1 MGPSGASTT
10 IGMAHRS
17 IVVLEPRAAE
27 VARLE
32 ARLAAL
38 GFADRVICRDG
49 REAFDHVTAGRDPA
63 GPAPSAILI
72 DIDASIADGAEF
84 ARRIRTCDQTASI
97 PVVLLTAHPSISLKV
112 AAARLGAQL
121 VSASSEHGDLPTLGV
136 ALGVLPP
143 AGAAA

>member
-1 MGPSGASTT
+1 
-10 IGMAHRS
+10 MAQRS
-17 IVVLEPRAAE
+17 IVVLEPRAAH

-38 GFADRVICRDG
+38 GFADRVICRDPT
-49 REAFDHVTAGRDPA
+49 EAFDHVVAAGRDSA
-63 GPAPSAILI
+63 ASAPSAILI
-72 DIDASIADGAEF
+72 DLDASIADGAEF
-84 ARRIRTCDQTASI
+84 ARRIRTCDRTASI
-97 PVVLLTAHPSISLKV
+97 PVVLLTANPSISLKV

-121 VSASSEHGDLPTLGV
+121 VSASSEHGDLYTLGV